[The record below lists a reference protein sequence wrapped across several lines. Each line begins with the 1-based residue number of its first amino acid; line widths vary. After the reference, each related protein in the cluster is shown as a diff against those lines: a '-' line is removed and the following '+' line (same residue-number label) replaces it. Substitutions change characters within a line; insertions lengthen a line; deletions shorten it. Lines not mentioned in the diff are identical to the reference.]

1 MVTSNCAVCS
11 SKKSRFI
18 KEQEARG
25 LLSSL
30 AKRASLIRILLV
42 GPILFLSYEIN
53 KIIKKYLLAG
63 DKYYQKCI

>member
-1 MVTSNCAVCS
+1 MKVKKPKAIKTKNRRLMVTSNCAVCS

-30 AKRASLIRILLV
+30 AIRAPLIRILLV
-42 GPILFLSYEIN
+42 GSILF
-53 KIIKKYLLAG
+53 
-63 DKYYQKCI
+63 

>member
-1 MVTSNCAVCS
+1 MKVKKPKAIKTKNRRLMVTSNCAVCS

-30 AKRASLIRILLV
+30 AIRAPLIRILLV
-42 GPILFLSYEIN
+42 GSVLF
-53 KIIKKYLLAG
+53 
-63 DKYYQKCI
+63 

>member
-11 SKKSRFI
+11 SKKSRFT

-30 AKRASLIRILLV
+30 AIRAPLIRILLV
-42 GPILFLSYEIN
+42 GPILF
-53 KIIKKYLLAG
+53 
-63 DKYYQKCI
+63 

>member
-1 MVTSNCAVCS
+1 MKVKKPKAIKTKNRRLMVTSNCAVCS

-30 AKRASLIRILLV
+30 AIRAPLIRILLV
-42 GPILFLSYEIN
+42 GRILF
-53 KIIKKYLLAG
+53 
-63 DKYYQKCI
+63 

>member
-1 MVTSNCAVCS
+1 MKVKKPKAIKTKNRRLMVTSNCAVCS

-30 AKRASLIRILLV
+30 AIRAPLIRILLV
-42 GPILFLSYEIN
+42 GPILF
-53 KIIKKYLLAG
+53 
-63 DKYYQKCI
+63 

>member
-1 MVTSNCAVCS
+1 MKYRKNNESEKKKQKNRGLMVTSNCAVCS

-30 AKRASLIRILLV
+30 AKRASLIRIVLV
-42 GPILFLSYEIN
+42 GPILFLS
-53 KIIKKYLLAG
+53 
-63 DKYYQKCI
+63 

>member
-1 MVTSNCAVCS
+1 MKVKKPKAIKTKNRRLMVTSNCAVCS

-30 AKRASLIRILLV
+30 ATRAPLIRILLV
-42 GPILFLSYEIN
+42 GSILF
-53 KIIKKYLLAG
+53 
-63 DKYYQKCI
+63 